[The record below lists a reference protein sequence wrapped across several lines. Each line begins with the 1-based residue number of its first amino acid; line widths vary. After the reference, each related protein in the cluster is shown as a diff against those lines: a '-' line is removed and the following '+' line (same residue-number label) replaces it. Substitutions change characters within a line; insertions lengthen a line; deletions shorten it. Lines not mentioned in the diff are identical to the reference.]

1 MRLQITVELLYS
13 FSRGARCTD
22 IGSKLMKGCLVGLP
36 SNQITIAAKSEHRV
50 PLFAQK
56 LDWQTPCL
64 PITETFWGAEAVSLT
79 ATGKEFELTIRLEDK
94 SQGRTNVSSV
104 GVIQVKVGRHP

>member
-1 MRLQITVELLYS
+1 MIMRLQITVELLYS

-50 PLFAQK
+50 PLFAQ
-56 LDWQTPCL
+56 LDWQTVSANNRDVL
-64 PITETFWGAEAVSLT
+64 GSRSTFADSNRQR
-79 ATGKEFELTIRLEDK
+79 I
-94 SQGRTNVSSV
+94 
-104 GVIQVKVGRHP
+104 